1 MIVKDRKCTIMW
13 RSDPSY
19 FKKANESNLDEPK
32 RYLGSSTSAVNAML
46 AKGELLR
53 TIMPKILGIDPTST
67 DSNWSKS
74 LKNYWDSLTVPIR
87 PEGKELNI
95 GFQYDMYSSKPAVVK
110 LVEDK
115 IIKSDAELLDY
126 VEGTKVKG
134 KQIVDEDHKFM
145 YGDPIVPED
154 YVLWLYTFNYRDVAN
169 TLESVNDSKSIR
181 FYIMYDGDFERIKRQ
196 AYMAAKEANEMFIKV
211 SKDENL
217 MNDMI
222 YLLDGE
228 PSQFGDI
235 TDKEIYLKAKS
246 ETESERFVTVANDKN
261 LTTKATIE
269 RLIKAGVL
277 NRLPNTE
284 IVVDATD
291 PDFIIGNTL
300 QEVILFFLSDALEKS
315 KKVKEFK
322 TKLNSINIK

>member
-19 FKKANESNLDEPK
+19 FKKLNETNIDEPK
-32 RYLGSSTSAVNAML
+32 RYLGSSTPAVNAML
-46 AKGELLR
+46 AKGEMLR
-53 TIMPKILGIDPTST
+53 SVMPKILGLDPISV
-67 DSNWSKS
+67 DSNWSKMV
-74 LKNYWDSLTVPIR
+74 KNYWDSLTVAIR

-115 IIKSDAELLDY
+115 IIDSDAKLLDY
-126 VEGTKVKG
+126 VEGTKAKG
-134 KQIVDEDHKFM
+134 KQLVDEDHKFM

-154 YVLWLYTFNYRDVAN
+154 YLLWLYTFNYRDVAN
-169 TLESVNDSKSIR
+169 TLETVNDSKAIR

-196 AYMAAKEANEMFIKV
+196 AYLTAKEANERFIQV

-228 PSQFGDI
+228 PNQFADI
-235 TDKEIYLKAKS
+235 TDKEIYLKTKS
-246 ETESERFVTVANDKN
+246 ENESERFVLVSNDKN

-269 RLIKAGVL
+269 RLIKSGIL

-284 IVVDATD
+284 IVVDASD

-300 QEVILFFLSDALEKS
+300 QEVILFFLSDGLDKT

-322 TKLNSINIK
+322 TKLNSIKN

>member
-19 FKKANESNLDEPK
+19 FKKLNETNIDEPK
-32 RYLGSSTSAVNAML
+32 RYLGSSTPAVNAML
-46 AKGELLR
+46 AKGEMLR
-53 TIMPKILGIDPTST
+53 SVMPKILGLDPTSV
-67 DSNWSKS
+67 DSNWSKMV
-74 LKNYWDSLTVPIR
+74 KNYWDSLTVAIR

-115 IIKSDAELLDY
+115 IIDSDAKLLDY
-126 VEGTKVKG
+126 VEGTKAKG
-134 KQIVDEDHKFM
+134 KQLVDEDHKFM
-145 YGDPIVPED
+145 YGDPIVPGD
-154 YVLWLYTFNYRDVAN
+154 YLLWLYTFNYRDVAN
-169 TLESVNDSKSIR
+169 TLETVNDSKAIR

-196 AYMAAKEANEMFIKV
+196 AYLTAKEANERFIQV

-228 PSQFGDI
+228 PNQFADI
-235 TDKEIYLKAKS
+235 TDKEIYLKTKS
-246 ETESERFVTVANDKN
+246 ENESERFVLVSNDKN

-269 RLIKAGVL
+269 RLIKSGIL

-284 IVVDATD
+284 IVVDASD

-300 QEVILFFLSDALEKS
+300 QEVILFFLSDGLDKT

-322 TKLNSINIK
+322 TKLNSIKN